1 MNIFINQ
8 LDKTMKKSLLNIAVT
23 MALASTVFS
32 GTVLSTQAYADN
44 LNSDVQ
50 SSAEPVITDNNNSN
64 DNTTETYLLP
74 GMGAGAAAG
83 AVVAGPVGFIVG
95 GLIGAIVGVNQD
107 VNTETESI
115 PALAE
120 NTAEEAA
127 VSDSTQNHSE
137 SDSLTETTEQKTTQ
151 HSIQVAQLGL
161 MPVIADDAI
170 RSQQDILMDIL
181 TTDLSLDIY
190 FRSGSTDIE
199 SFYPARLAAIAELMK
214 TMDELELYLDGYSD
228 RRGDKTK
235 NITLAKERIEK
246 VREQLI
252 NAGVNENR
260 IISKAFGEMR
270 MVSSAGDLEGYTFDR
285 KVVIRFERS
294 NADSISSMTTALSA
308 SKTVMK
314 TEDATVAGKDVMQ
327 NNEGT
332 APVVADVSTRF

>member
-1 MNIFINQ
+1 
-8 LDKTMKKSLLNIAVT
+8 MKKSLVNTAIN
-23 MALASTVFS
+23 MALSGALFSAS
-32 GTVLSTQAYADN
+32 VLSTQVHAN
-44 LNSDVQ
+44 ELT
-50 SSAEPVITDNNNSN
+50 SADNNNSN
-64 DNTTETYLLP
+64 DNTTETYMLP
-74 GMGAGAAAG
+74 GMGAGAATG
-83 AVVAGPVGFIVG
+83 AVVAGPVGFVVG

-107 VNTETESI
+107 VNTESESI
-115 PALAE
+115 PVLAE

-127 VSDSTQNHSE
+127 VSDSTQNRDE
-137 SDSLTETTEQKTTQ
+137 SDSLTETTEQETTQ
-151 HSIQVAQLGL
+151 DSIQVAQLGL
-161 MPVIADDAI
+161 MPVIADDEI
-170 RSQQDILMDIL
+170 RSQQDRLMDIL

-199 SFYPARLAAIAELMK
+199 PFYPARLAAIAELMK

-235 NITLAKERIEK
+235 NITLAKERIAK

-294 NADSISSMTTALSA
+294 NANSLSSMTTALSA
-308 SKTVMK
+308 SQTVME

-332 APVVADVSTRF
+332 APVVADVSSRF